1 MQNARGTIDYNNDE
15 WNKMSNIIET
25 IKKRV
30 KTLNV
35 DFIDTPILEN
45 TELLLKKYGD
55 EAETKLIYDLKD
67 GTSLRYDLTVPL
79 VRYFCNNGL
88 ESMRRFQVGKVFR
101 KDNPEVEKGRFRE
114 FYQADLDIVGTYEPL
129 VSEIEIFWLINKVL
143 TDLEISDYIIK
154 YNYRENL
161 YEMCKKIGI
170 TNDKHVK
177 SICISIDKL
186 DKFTWEQV
194 EEELIKVRK
203 LTQLQCNGLKELIE
217 KNYLSETL
225 LENDAK
231 LNKYSE
237 NLERDTSLARGLDY
251 YTGIIYEVKILSSD
265 KTIIAGGRYDKMI
278 YKSLKNGKKYL
289 PAIGV
294 SFGVSRINFFCKKSK
309 EENKKV
315 FIISDDFDIK
325 MKLLE
330 FFRNKSFIVNYDN
343 LNRKVIKQIT
353 DAVKS
358 NYDYVALYGE
368 DKDKIK
374 IKELFNDNEDK
385 VYNFDE
391 LQSIFK

>member
-1 MQNARGTIDYNNDE
+1 MQNARGTVDYSNDE
-15 WNKMSNIIET
+15 WNIMSNIINT

-129 VSEIEIFWLINKVL
+129 VSEIEIFWLINRVL
-143 TDLEISDYIIK
+143 TDLEISDYVIK

-170 TNDKHVK
+170 TNDKYVK

-194 EEELIKVRK
+194 EEELIKIRK
-203 LTQLQCNGLKELIE
+203 LSQIQCNELKELIE
-217 KNYLSETL
+217 KNYLSENL
-225 LENDAK
+225 IENDAK

-294 SFGVSRINFFCKKSK
+294 SFGVSRISFFSKKSN
-309 EENKKV
+309 EENNKV
-315 FIISDDFDIK
+315 FIISNNFDIR

-330 FFRNKSFIVNYDN
+330 FFRDKGFIVNYDN

-368 DKDKIK
+368 DNDKIK

-385 VYNFDE
+385 IYYFDE

>member
-15 WNKMSNIIET
+15 WNKMSNIIDT

-35 DFIDTPILEN
+35 EFIDTPILEN

-143 TDLEISDYIIK
+143 TDLEISDYVIK

-161 YEMCKKIGI
+161 YDMCKKVGI

-203 LTQLQCNGLKELIE
+203 LSQLQSNQLKELIE

-289 PAIGV
+289 PAVGV